1 MKKVFAAILAI
12 ISLNAFATD
21 NSVTGATV
29 TVISVRAN
37 NAFFSVT
44 DVTPANVCNHY
55 GYDFNLDIST
65 PGGKN
70 LYTALLTAKLTG
82 GKINMVYTESTTPG
96 VVNCAGTALAKPW
109 VIDLQ

>member
-1 MKKVFAAILAI
+1 MKKVVAAILAMV
-12 ISLNAFATD
+12 SLNAFATD
-21 NSVTGATV
+21 NSISGGTV
-29 TVISVRAN
+29 SVVSVRAN

-44 DVTPANVCNHY
+44 GVTPANVCNHW

-82 GKINMVYTESTTPG
+82 AKINMVYTESTTPG
-96 VVNCAGTALAKPW
+96 VVNCAGDALAKPW